1 MFAPAKIAASPP
13 ERLDAVDEGH
23 GRTARPFRPHQDPSL
38 VVFLQLAELE
48 WERLWF
54 LWATF
59 GWISCRRGDAWRGC
73 RSILRLSG
81 DAGVMKSTGT
91 GRQLKDDV
99 CFLVLFSTFLPL
111 LSLRVGV
118 VTDDTVS
125 AASRRPCRWQEDG
138 DAVETTRVHLSG
150 KGHRL

>member
-59 GWISCRRGDAWRGC
+59 SWISCRRGDA
-73 RSILRLSG
+73 
-81 DAGVMKSTGT
+81 
-91 GRQLKDDV
+91 
-99 CFLVLFSTFLPL
+99 
-111 LSLRVGV
+111 
-118 VTDDTVS
+118 
-125 AASRRPCRWQEDG
+125 
-138 DAVETTRVHLSG
+138 
-150 KGHRL
+150 